1 MVQLAQPVDAPT
13 APAAAAA
20 AETWQPRIVA
30 LICNWCTYAGADMAG
45 TTRRAYAAAVRPV
58 RVPCTGRLDPLL
70 ILKAFEQGADGVL
83 ISGCHPGDCH
93 YVQGNLVAR
102 RRFTAVRTLMEFLGL
117 DPRRLQF
124 AWVSASEG
132 VKWSHLVDQVTAAVR
147 EAGPLR
153 EWGRLAD
160 GRRSP
165 VRLPA
170 VPPAPRPAPPASAQ
184 AAVAEH
190 LQRLA
195 ATLLAE
201 GQAGVVIGYAAGSL
215 PGQMVPAFVTRP
227 EDTAALAWG
236 DACLNNLAV
245 YLPGAQRESG
255 KVAIVVKRCDAR
267 AVVGLLQE
275 SQVKRDDLV
284 LIGVSCPG
292 VREEGELALK
302 CYACDGEV
310 AAVCDWTVSPEGA
323 RKGAVPSGA
332 QREVAADPRDA
343 LVAHLESLPAADRW
357 AYWQEQFARCL
368 RCYGC
373 RAVCPLCYCTVC
385 VAEKNR
391 PQWVPASI
399 DGKGNLVWNV
409 TRALHLVGRCGG
421 CDECARVCPA
431 DVRLDL
437 LNHRLGRE
445 VEQRFGYRSGED
457 AGATPPLD
465 TFRPD
470 DAQEFI
476 R

>member
-1 MVQLAQPVDAPT
+1 MVQITQPVETTTT
-13 APAAAAA
+13 AGG
-20 AETWQPRIVA
+20 TDVWQPRIVA

-45 TTRRAYAAAVRPV
+45 TTRRAYAAAVRAI
-58 RVPCTGRLDPLL
+58 RVPCTGRIDPLL

-83 ISGCHPGDCH
+83 VSGCHPGDCH

-102 RRFTAVRTLMEFLGL
+102 RRFSAVRTLMEFLGV
-117 DPRRLQF
+117 DARRLHF

-132 VKWSHLVDQVTAAVR
+132 VKWSKLVDEVTAAVR
-147 EAGPLR
+147 EVGLLPD
-153 EWGRLAD
+153 WGRAAAA
-160 GRRSP
+160 RRPATVLPP
-165 VRLPA
+165 VPS
-170 VPPAPRPAPPASAQ
+170 APRPA
-184 AAVAEH
+184 AAAAEQEALAGH
-190 LQRLA
+190 LQRVA
-195 ATLLAE
+195 ASLLGE
-201 GQAGVVIGYAAGSL
+201 GQVAAVIGYGAGSL
-215 PGQMVPAFVTRP
+215 PGQTVPAFVTRP
-227 EDTAALAWG
+227 EDVATLTWNEG
-236 DACLNNLAV
+236 CVNNLAV
-245 YLPGAQRESG
+245 YLPGALREWG
-255 KVAIVVKRCDAR
+255 KLALVVKRCDAR

-275 SQVKRDDLV
+275 NQVKREHVV

-292 VREEGELALK
+292 VRPDGALALK

-310 AAVCDWTVSPEGA
+310 ADQCDWTVTPAGA
-323 RKGAVPSGA
+323 QKGAVASGA
-332 QREVAADPRDA
+332 KRTVAADPRDA
-343 LVAHLESLPAADRW
+343 LVTHLESLAPTDRW
-357 AYWQEQFARCL
+357 AYWQDQFARCL

-391 PQWVPASI
+391 PQWVPTSI
-399 DGKGNLVWNV
+399 DARGNLVWNV

-437 LNHRLGRE
+437 LNYRLGLE
-445 VEQRFGYRSGED
+445 VERRFGYRSGED
-457 AGATPPLD
+457 PTVPPPLD